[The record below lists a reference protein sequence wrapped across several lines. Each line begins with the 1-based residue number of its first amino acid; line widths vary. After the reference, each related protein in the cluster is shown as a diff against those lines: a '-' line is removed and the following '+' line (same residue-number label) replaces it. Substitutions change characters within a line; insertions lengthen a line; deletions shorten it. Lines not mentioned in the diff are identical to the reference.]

1 MKVSGFLVKLKM
13 RLPPGGGM
21 SEVVVLKAH
30 KVNKVLPP
38 GYRVDHDPDVAVLR
52 RADDSVVA
60 YFPIWTMSP
69 ERILRAA
76 ELDLIADRRASGGL
90 VNIRICGHEN
100 P

>member
-1 MKVSGFLVKLKM
+1 
-13 RLPPGGGM
+13 M

-38 GYRVDHDPDVAVLR
+38 GYQVDHDPDVAILR

-76 ELDLIADRRASGGL
+76 ELDRANGPLQDPLG
-90 VNIRICGHEN
+90 
-100 P
+100 

>member
-1 MKVSGFLVKLKM
+1 
-13 RLPPGGGM
+13 M

-52 RADDSVVA
+52 RPEGSVVA

-76 ELDLIADRRASGGL
+76 ELDRAHWHLQDPPG
-90 VNIRICGHEN
+90 
-100 P
+100 